1 MKNLGKK
8 GKLFF
13 YFVLSLVVI
22 LSIFLITTIIKTKMT
37 TIETS
42 ENDFNSELQ
51 DETISD
57 EIQEETTDIAENTNN
72 IDEVE
77 NQETEE
83 IKLQETVQ
91 ATETNSKKSSTE
103 TKAVAQN
110 TKEQTKVQSKSA
122 SSSSKSSSSTT
133 TAAQTGSSST
143 STTTTT
149 SASATQDTVKRF
161 TQAEINAEKSKY
173 LSDIKSIAPGLNY
186 VYSKRGQVFWPY
198 RTSEISVFTRNL
210 SFGTIYYYV
219 DTFVESGQEK
229 FKYYIDWAS

>member
-1 MKNLGKK
+1 MKNLGKT

-22 LSIFLITTIIKTKMT
+22 LSIFLIATIIKTKMT

-42 ENDFNSELQ
+42 ENDFNSEIQ

-57 EIQEETTDIAENTNN
+57 EIQEETTDIAENTDN

-77 NQETEE
+77 NKETEE
-83 IKLQETVQ
+83 IKSQETVQ

-103 TKAVAQN
+103 TKAVAQT
-110 TKEQTKVQSKSA
+110 TKEQASTQSKST
-122 SSSSKSSSSTT
+122 SSSSKSSCTT
-133 TAAQTGSSST
+133 TTTTEQKKAST
-143 STTTTT
+143 PSTTTTT
-149 SASATQDTVKRF
+149 TQNTVKKF